1 MKTHTHKHRGENTAA
16 PPRPISGAL
25 LSFFFAMIIVFG
37 GSAIG
42 GLMLGMAAGMKM
54 TAPPCATRPGRRKPR
69 HAATANNAAPEL
81 SGDLSKAVHSDNG
94 YFPVRADCP
103 EWRDLFRALRLLQ
116 SDREAIRF
124 EEWAETHREFC
135 DRLTAIERRIN
146 TIGGALV
153 GDAPASP
160 EWAGALSIAAGR
172 LEGEGKTP
180 RIAFPYFSIPLGSRP
195 WTEEGDKCPHRRM
208 GEAEYF
214 LLSPDE
220 REHAI
225 FYGEDPAAYF
235 RRRRAMR
242 ESFDGG
248 YAVVTRSREDVYDCW
263 PLFNRP
269 DRRAVH
275 SPNAGRFAFPEHSP
289 AVEKENCV
297 EHYRQWGDFAR
308 VTVRIDSQEIAPHHL
323 RKAVGLVLDEATK
336 EFADYMAVA
345 GHTLPPEK
353 D

>member
-1 MKTHTHKHRGENTAA
+1 
-16 PPRPISGAL
+16 
-25 LSFFFAMIIVFG
+25 
-37 GSAIG
+37 
-42 GLMLGMAAGMKM
+42 MLGMAAGMEM

-69 HAATANNAAPEL
+69 PAANANNAAPEL

-146 TIGGALV
+146 IIGGALV

-172 LEGEGKTP
+172 LEGEGATP

-195 WTEEGDKCPHRRM
+195 WTEEGDTCPHRRI

-220 REHAI
+220 RKHAI

-242 ESFDGG
+242 ENFDGG
-248 YAVVTRSREDVYDCW
+248 YAVVTASREDVYDCW
-263 PLFNRP
+263 PLLNRP

-275 SPNAGRFAFPEHSP
+275 SPVAGAGRFAFPDTPSP
-289 AVEKENCV
+289 SIEEETRVRYSRE
-297 EHYRQWGDFAR
+297 WGR
-308 VTVRIDSQEIAPHHL
+308 TRLTVLIESDDIRGGALQRCASVAIE
-323 RKAVGLVLDEATK
+323 EAAT
-336 EFADYMAVA
+336 EFTDNAAAEGYS
-345 GHTLPPEK
+345 LPPEK
-353 D
+353 DEADNAE